1 MDPLLIT
8 ASAVSLLGVCLKVS
22 VELKKFRQGAAEA
35 RTTVTAMLSDVK
47 ALRDVLQ
54 SMEDTFET
62 LDAQPAMGHIGTHW
76 TNLSRSLQEGR
87 RTLEELEELLK
98 GINKDVS
105 FLDGARR
112 HIRVKVV
119 AEQIAGF
126 RQQVQTYKD
135 AMQLSL
141 QTIIL

>member
-1 MDPLLIT
+1 MDPLSIT

-22 VELKKFRQGAAEA
+22 VELKRFRQGAAES

-54 SMEDTFET
+54 SMEDTSET
-62 LDAQPAMGHIGTHW
+62 LDAQPSTGHIGTHL

-87 RTLEELEELLK
+87 GTLEQLEELLQAV
-98 GINKDVS
+98 NKDVF
-105 FLDGARR
+105 FLDSARR
-112 HIRVKVV
+112 HLRVKGV
-119 AEQIAGF
+119 AEQIANF

-135 AMQLSL
+135 AM
-141 QTIIL
+141 